1 MWIFGYGSLIW
12 NPSFSFQ
19 DRRLARL
26 DNWVRRFWQG
36 STDHRGVP
44 GRPGRVV
51 TLISELAGD
60 CWGVAYK
67 CDESGIQQVIEKLD
81 LREKGGYHRESVKLN
96 FIDGS
101 TSEGVVYVA
110 GPDNPDYLGSADDAD
125 IVTQILSAQGPSGSN
140 RDYLRNLANSLR
152 SLGVTDPHVFS
163 IESKIQ
169 SGIST
174 E

>member
-1 MWIFGYGSLIW
+1 M
-12 NPSFSFQ
+12 
-19 DRRLARL
+19 
-26 DNWVRRFWQG
+26 
-36 STDHRGVP
+36 
-44 GRPGRVV
+44 
-51 TLISELAGD
+51 
-60 CWGVAYK
+60 
-67 CDESGIQQVIEKLD
+67 
-81 LREKGGYHRESVKLN
+81 N

-101 TSEGVVYVA
+101 TIEGVVYVA
-110 GPDNPDYLGSADDAD
+110 GPDNPDYLGSADEAD

-169 SGIST
+169 SEINA